1 MNKTETLNFLAHKRA
16 LTADTQDARH
26 AVYVAKNDY
35 DKLRKQVKWLLI
47 GAFVGVF
54 ILGYISV
61 GFGKIISNIVTY
73 AALAGW
79 VYLAYLQHGKKQVG
93 KQKIAAAEQQVDAAM
108 AVPAY
113 IEGMQDF
120 PQKFYSY
127 WTIDRLM
134 HLVSENRAAT
144 LQEAFN
150 VAETQDFQNDQLAL
164 QQENLAVAKA
174 TNSAANIS
182 AAANVVS
189 ALNSRK

>member
-1 MNKTETLNFLAHKRA
+1 MNKTETLTYLAHKQA

-26 AVYVAKNDY
+26 AVYVAKIDY
-35 DKLRKQVKWLLI
+35 DKLRKQVKWRLI

-54 ILGYISV
+54 VLGYISV
-61 GFGKIISNIVTY
+61 SFGKVMSNIVTY

-79 VYLAYLQHGKKQVG
+79 VYLAYIQYGKK
-93 KQKIAAAEQQVDAAM
+93 KQAKQNIAAVEQQVNAAM

-113 IEGMQDF
+113 IEGMRDF

-127 WTIDRLM
+127 WTIDRLI
-134 HLVSENRAAT
+134 HLVNENRAAT

-164 QQENLAVAKA
+164 QQENLAVAKS

-182 AAANVVS
+182 AVANVVS
-189 ALNSRK
+189 ALNSHK